1 VASLA
6 AFQRAVAGFAVADLG
21 LVIEPAARAA
31 AVRSLESSGL
41 LLLGETH
48 GVAENP
54 LLIRALLQ
62 AFGVT
67 SLALEWPEDLM
78 PVIEGFL
85 ATGTLSD
92 HWMLLS
98 GDGRITAGHLAVLAE
113 RTAAGPLGLILFD
126 GPIGAGWSWSQQD
139 EAMAGRLLAAAP
151 TGTPVLAVA
160 GSYHTPTSPIDLGV
174 PMGAWL
180 GRQRPGV
187 REIQISY
194 GGGSFYNCE
203 PRQFD
208 RSMSPRQPVRLH
220 QQDGQLVLDLPW
232 ASEAVV
238 PHRPWQCA
246 PSTSETR

>member
-1 VASLA
+1 MASLEAFQQAVA
-6 AFQRAVAGFAVADLG
+6 AFMVADLG
-21 LVIEPAARAA
+21 LVIEPAAWAVAA
-31 AVRSLESSGL
+31 RSLESSGL

-54 LLIRALLQ
+54 LLIRALAQ
-62 AFGVT
+62 AFAVT
-67 SLALEWPEDLM
+67 TLALEWPEDLA

-92 HWMLLS
+92 HWMLRS

-113 RTAAGPLGLILFD
+113 RTAAGPLDLILFD
-126 GPIGAGWSWSQQD
+126 GPTGAEWTWSQRD
-139 EAMAGRLLAAAP
+139 EAMARRLLAAAP
-151 TGTPVLAVA
+151 AGTPVLVVA
-160 GSYHTPTSPIDLGV
+160 GGYHTPTSPIDELGV

-180 GRQRPGV
+180 AGQRPGV

-194 GGGSFYNCE
+194 GGGYFYNCE

-208 RSMSPRQPVRLH
+208 RHMDPQQPVRLH
-220 QQDGQLVLDLPW
+220 QQDGELVLDLPW

-238 PHRPWQCA
+238 PHQPRQYP
-246 PSTSETR
+246 PTGEPR